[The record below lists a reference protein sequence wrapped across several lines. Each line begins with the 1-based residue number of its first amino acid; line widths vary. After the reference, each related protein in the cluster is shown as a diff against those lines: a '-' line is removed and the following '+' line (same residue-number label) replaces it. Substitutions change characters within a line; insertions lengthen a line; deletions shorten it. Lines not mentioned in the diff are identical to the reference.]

1 MEEKYFNR
9 YRSFCRSLRNLE
21 KSKFADPTAE
31 FVLEGTIRNYILT
44 FDLAWK
50 VMKDILVKQ
59 LGITD
64 FAIGS
69 PREVLQSAFT
79 NGLISDDI
87 WLKMLKTRNLL
98 AHDYDGIIAKK
109 NFRAIISNYYDAFD
123 GLKDAITKLCVCDIA
138 NICRNYTICNIT
150 PIKVVKTIKISK
162 IQKRRKN
169 NILQFGFK

>member
-9 YRSFCRSLRNLE
+9 YCSFCRCLRNLE

-44 FDLAWK
+44 FDLDWK

-59 LGITD
+59 LRITD

-87 WLKMLKTRNLL
+87 WPKMLKTRNLL
-98 AHDYDGIIAKK
+98 AHDYDGIIAKTLI
-109 NFRAIISNYYDAFD
+109 RE
-123 GLKDAITKLCVCDIA
+123 T
-138 NICRNYTICNIT
+138 
-150 PIKVVKTIKISK
+150 
-162 IQKRRKN
+162 
-169 NILQFGFK
+169 

>member
-9 YRSFCRSLRNLE
+9 YRSFCRSLRNLK
-21 KSKFADPTAE
+21 KSKSADPAAE
-31 FVLEGTIRNYILT
+31 FVLEGTIQNYNLT

-79 NGLISDDI
+79 NGLIIDDI

-98 AHDYDGIIAKK
+98 AHDYDGEI
-109 NFRAIISNYYDAFD
+109 
-123 GLKDAITKLCVCDIA
+123 
-138 NICRNYTICNIT
+138 
-150 PIKVVKTIKISK
+150 VKTHCHVIVETYIDLFYDF
-162 IQKRRKN
+162 RKYVEKLLHE
-169 NILQFGFK
+169 I

>member
-59 LGITD
+59 LEITD

-98 AHDYDGIIAKK
+98 AHDLNECKEQRKIPINRYICGCRKPVLLQIY
-109 NFRAIISNYYDAFD
+109 F
-123 GLKDAITKLCVCDIA
+123 KL
-138 NICRNYTICNIT
+138 N
-150 PIKVVKTIKISK
+150 
-162 IQKRRKN
+162 
-169 NILQFGFK
+169 

>member
-9 YRSFCRSLRNLE
+9 YRSFCRSLRNLK
-21 KSKFADPTAE
+21 KSKSADPAAE
-31 FVLEGTIRNYILT
+31 FVLEGTIQNYNLT

-98 AHDYDGIIAKK
+98 AHDYDGKIAEK
-109 NFRAIISNYYDAFD
+109 NFQEIISNYYDDFA
-123 GLKDAITKLCVCDIA
+123 GLNDVITKFYDGSLPSID
-138 NICRNYTICNIT
+138 
-150 PIKVVKTIKISK
+150 S
-162 IQKRRKN
+162 
-169 NILQFGFK
+169 FD

>member
-59 LGITD
+59 LEITD

-87 WLKMLKTRNLL
+87 WLKMLKTRNLGQL
-98 AHDYDGIIAKK
+98 FQIIMMLLM
-109 NFRAIISNYYDAFD
+109 
-123 GLKDAITKLCVCDIA
+123 GLRMQLLSFMMEVC
-138 NICRNYTICNIT
+138 YQLMVLT
-150 PIKVVKTIKISK
+150 SS
-162 IQKRRKN
+162 
-169 NILQFGFK
+169 